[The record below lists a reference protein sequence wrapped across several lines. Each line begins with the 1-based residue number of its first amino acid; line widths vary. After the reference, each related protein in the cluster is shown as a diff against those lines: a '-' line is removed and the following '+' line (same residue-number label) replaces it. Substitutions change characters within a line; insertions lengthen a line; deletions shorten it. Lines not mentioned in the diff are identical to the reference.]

1 MAWPPRPL
9 RSISGSKLALVGVSA
24 GAAIVAAVAV
34 TLVADGGEGQA
45 GTDPCTAVMTAPDE
59 AADPLASAGVRG
71 LEVSSRLVREFPPR
85 SLSCAGTSTPSESR
99 VRGVFVELA
108 DDSAATVAVYA
119 AIHPAEKSGDWR
131 AYLRGTF
138 QSELDFYERGN
149 GSILAVTRRHPR
161 LAQVVAAYED
171 VSRVTPL
178 WQALA
183 PLR

>member
-1 MAWPPRPL
+1 M
-9 RSISGSKLALVGVSA
+9 SA
-24 GAAIVAAVAV
+24 GAAIVAAVVV
-34 TLVADGGEGQA
+34 TLVADGEGQA
-45 GTDPCTAVMTAPDE
+45 GTDPCIAVMTAPDE
-59 AADPLASAGVRG
+59 TADPLASAGLRG
-71 LEVSSRLVREFPPR
+71 LEVSNRLVREFPPR
-85 SLSCAGTSTPSESR
+85 GLSCAGTSTPSESR

-108 DDSAATVAVYA
+108 DGSAATVAVYA

-138 QSELDFYERGN
+138 QSELDFYERGD

-161 LAQVVAAYED
+161 LAQAVEAYED
-171 VSRVTPL
+171 VGRVTPL